1 MLGWASRS
9 VSPRFL
15 SPLPRLLA
23 ALLVAVLAIG
33 PAAAQ
38 SEPRPAAGGDG
49 TLTIGLTQ
57 FPSTLHPNIDSMLA
71 KSYVQA
77 MTLRPLTHYDQDWEV
92 VCFLCTEVPSLEAGT
107 AELETTPDGGQGIAV
122 TYTIQP
128 EATWGDGTP
137 VTTDDVLFTWEV
149 GRHPQS
155 GISNFEL
162 YRRILDIE
170 VIDAKTFTLHADRV
184 TFDYA
189 SAADFRVLPA
199 HIERPIFEQDPASY
213 RNRTAFDSDPT
224 NPGLAFG
231 PYRVAAVTPGAE
243 IALVPNE
250 TWFGPPPA
258 FDRIVLRVIENTPA
272 LEANL
277 LSGAIDMIPGEL
289 GLTVDQA
296 LAFAER
302 HGDDWTVLFKP
313 GLIYEHIDL
322 MLDNPILADRR
333 VRQAL
338 LHGIDRQAISER
350 LFAGEN
356 PVADGAVSPLDWVH
370 SAEVPTYPYDPE
382 AAAALLEE
390 AGWSEGGDG
399 VRRNAAGERLRL
411 EIMTTAGDRTRE
423 LVQQVIQS
431 QLGRI
436 GVELAIR
443 NEPARVFFGQT
454 VSRRQFDGLALFAWL
469 SSPENVPRSTLHCEQ
484 IPSAENGWGGQ
495 NYTGYCNPEMDA
507 LIDAIEVELDRARR
521 AELWAELQRLY
532 ATDLPALPLYWRAQ
546 AFILPPW
553 LEGVRPTGHMG
564 TTTLWVEEWRRA
576 E

>member
-1 MLGWASRS
+1 MRRKLIARS
-9 VSPRFL
+9 PG
-15 SPLPRLLA
+15 RLLSGLVFLLSSV
-23 ALLVAVLAIG
+23 ALGLTQA
-33 PAAAQ
+33 PAAQ
-38 SEPRPAAGGDG
+38 AAGGSG
-49 TLTIGLTQ
+49 TLTIGVTQ

-71 KSYVQA
+71 KNYVQA

-92 VCFLCTEVPSLEAGT
+92 ICFLCTEVPSLEAGT
-107 AELETTPDGGQGIAV
+107 AELETTPDGDEGIAV
-122 TYTIQP
+122 TYSLHP
-128 EATWGDGTP
+128 DATWGDGTP

-162 YRRILDIE
+162 YRRILDIT
-170 VIDAKTFTLHADRV
+170 VIDDKTFTFHVDRV
-184 TFDYA
+184 TFAYA
-189 SAADFRVLPA
+189 SATDFRVLPA
-199 HIERPIFEQDPASY
+199 HIERPIFEADPASY
-213 RNRTAFDSDPT
+213 RTRTAFDSDPT

-231 PYRVAAVTPGAE
+231 PYRIVSLTPGAE
-243 IALVPNE
+243 VALEPND

-258 FDRIVLRVIENTPA
+258 FDRIVVRVIENTPA

-277 LSGAIDMIPGEL
+277 LSGAIDTIPGAM

-296 LAFAER
+296 LAFEQR
-302 HGDDWTVLFKP
+302 HGDDWNVLFKP
-313 GLIYEHIDL
+313 GLVYEHIDL

-333 VRQAL
+333 LRQAL
-338 LHGIDRQAISER
+338 LHGIDRDAISEQ
-350 LFAGEN
+350 LFAGRN
-356 PVADGAVSPLDWVH
+356 PVADGNVSPLDWVY
-370 SAEVPTYPYDPE
+370 SDAIPTYPYDPE
-382 AAAALLEE
+382 RAEALLEE
-390 AGWSEGGDG
+390 AGWTRQGGSG
-399 VRRNAAGERLRL
+399 LRRNAAGDSLRL

-431 QLGRI
+431 QLRDI
-436 GVELAIR
+436 GVELTIR

-454 VSRRQFDGLALFAWL
+454 VSQRRFTGLAMFAWF
-469 SSPENVPRSTLHCEQ
+469 SSPENVPRTTLHCEQ
-484 IPSAENGWGGQ
+484 IPTEENGWGGQ
-495 NYTGYCNPEMDA
+495 NYTGYCTPEMDA
-507 LIDAIEVELDRARR
+507 LIDRIEIELDREAR

-546 AFILPPW
+546 PFVLPPW